1 MFFDAPVTHCH
12 KYYNEENNVEKLF
25 IYFICLFLATFSNN
39 VNSDIIVNEYVTE
52 TQLSREDV
60 IKIFLFYR
68 KFWEKSGNKI
78 IVVLPPANSMLFK
91 KLTSEELQLGATT
104 YYEKIRTSMIDGT
117 ASPVFVESE
126 NEVLIKVS
134 NTPYSIGYYH
144 GYFKINTGFGLR
156 TIPVQ

>member
-1 MFFDAPVTHCH
+1 MHRSLIVINITMRKPEM
-12 KYYNEENNVEKLF
+12 KQIF
-25 IYFICLFLATFSNN
+25 IAIFCLFLLGFSGRT
-39 VNSDIIVNEYVTE
+39 SSEIIVNEYVVE
-52 TQLSREDV
+52 TQLTRDDV
-60 IKIFLFYR
+60 IRIFLFYR

-78 IVVLPPANSMLFK
+78 VVVLPPPNSMLFK
-91 KLTSEELQLGATT
+91 KLASEELRIGPTS
-104 YYEKIRTSMIDGT
+104 YYEKVKNAIADGS
-117 ASPVFVESE
+117 ASPLFAESE